1 MAPIDIIL
9 TNSGDVPIYQQIVD
23 QIKGAVLRGELRAD
37 EPLPSIRLLAKE
49 LQISVIT
56 TKRAYEELEKDG
68 LIYTIPGKG
77 SFVAGFDEGRL
88 RESKEQLVEEKL
100 KEALSTAELLGV
112 GRAELRRIIER
123 LLEDGK

>member
-1 MAPIDIIL
+1 RERPVR
-9 TNSGDVPIYQQIVD
+9 TVPNCPTRRSSD
-23 QIKGAVLRGELRAD
+23 L
-37 EPLPSIRLLAKE
+37 
-49 LQISVIT
+49 
-56 TKRAYEELEKDG
+56 YEELEKDG

-123 LLEDGK
+123 LRSEEHTSELQSREKLVCRL

>member
-1 MAPIDIIL
+1 M
-9 TNSGDVPIYQQIVD
+9 QIKEQVID
-23 QIKGAVLRGELRAD
+23 QIINEELNPGEM
-37 EPLPSIRLLAKE
+37 LPSIRVLAKE
-49 LQISVIT
+49 LRISVIT